1 MSFFMNNRIFFK
13 SKNFFY
19 NNQDAGCQVT
29 LMENRNEYSVYL
41 LYSPWGGVYTTVGC
55 LLDIA

>member
-1 MSFFMNNRIFFK
+1 MNNRIFLK